1 MMCNEFK
8 PIGGADYKGGVL
20 VFKSKDIPSFVEV
33 AKRMRTDSSR
43 FALRNDLEIEL
54 HIQLFK
60 LKHKEGMANVY
71 VRFCYE
77 GLPLLPVVTLPK
89 LKGTEDEMYESAI
102 KSVKKGMAEGLFDW
116 ESLVEELDK
125 PFEVGHLFFKGGA

>member
-33 AKRMRTDSSR
+33 AKRMRTDASR
-43 FALRNDLEIEL
+43 FVLRNNLEIEL

-60 LKHKEGMANVY
+60 LMNNKGMANVY

-89 LKGTEDEMYESAI
+89 LKGTEEEMYESAI
-102 KSVKKGMAEGLFDW
+102 KSVKKGMAKGLFDW
-116 ESLVEELDK
+116 ESLVEELEK
-125 PFEVGHLFFKGGA
+125 PFDIGHMVFKGVR